1 MEALNHYFHDQ
12 KSGEYW
18 RPFGHKK
25 SPRNIRQ
32 NDKTVVGN
40 KHRHTGLC
48 YITKYIISVLFICNI
63 CIYIYI
69 LYVLYNIYIYLIY
82 CIFYFT
88 HTILK

>member
-40 KHRHTGLC
+40 KHRHTGLEIRIFC
-48 YITKYIISVLFICNI
+48 PKTKGHCSIISFATFFALEQ
-63 CIYIYI
+63 
-69 LYVLYNIYIYLIY
+69 YNIYIYTYIHCIY
-82 CIFYFT
+82 IY
-88 HTILK
+88 TISI